1 MPRPSPRTVRPD
13 FAFEL
18 EARHAGAWPCA
29 GVDEAGRGP
38 LAGPV
43 VAAAVVLD
51 PDDIPAGLDDSK
63 RLGASERERLF
74 EAITGSALAV
84 SFSTVAAEAIDG
96 SDIRKASL
104 AAMARAVAGLA
115 VWPGFALVDGRD
127 LPAAL
132 CCPGRALIKGD
143 QRSQSIAAASIV
155 AKVARDRMMHR
166 AGLAHPAYGFQ
177 SHAGYG
183 TAAHRAAI
191 TAQGGIRRLHRFSFA
206 PLKEM
211 A

>member
-1 MPRPSPRTVRPD
+1 MPRSLPDIHRPD

-18 EARHAGAWPCA
+18 EARQTGGWPCA

-51 PDDIPAGLDDSK
+51 PDNIPAGLDDSK
-63 RLGASERERLF
+63 RLGAPDRERLF
-74 EAITGSALAV
+74 EAITGAALAV
-84 SFSTVAAEAIDG
+84 SISAVAAEAIDG
-96 SDIRKASL
+96 SNIRKAAL

-115 VWPGFALVDGRD
+115 VQPGFVLVDGRD
-127 LPAAL
+127 LPDAL
-132 CCPGRALIKGD
+132 ACPGRALVKGD

-166 AGLAHPAYGFQ
+166 AGLANPAYGFQ

-183 TAAHRAAI
+183 TVAHRAAI
-191 TAQGGIRRLHRFSFA
+191 TEKGGVRRLHRFSFA
-206 PLKEM
+206 PLKDM
-211 A
+211 K